1 MLYKKIDKI
10 IIVVAVA
17 SILLGSVIIV
27 THNVN
32 AIPKPF
38 YTKPTKYMIFF
49 IINPI
54 DPDTGKSNDCY
65 SDLYS
70 RFTPK
75 NANHD
80 LLNKIEIERIVNNDA
95 PDNGPSKKYTV
106 KMFYDINTFHQSDDI
121 NEGKIRGYGFTVKVG
136 SDEQNPTIT
145 KYLPLDQSKKV
156 RYNGKTVF
164 ALDFQTFNLPTD
176 PTECKSLIESR
187 LSAS

>member
-1 MLYKKIDKI
+1 MKYVIM
-10 IIVVAVA
+10 
-17 SILLGSVIIV
+17 SIAIAAILVSAATLQQ
-27 THNVN
+27 TN
-32 AIPKPF
+32 AATPKPF

-49 IINPI
+49 ILNPI

-65 SDLYS
+65 DDLYA

-95 PDNGPSKKYTV
+95 PDNGPSKKYAI
-106 KMFYDINTFHQSDDI
+106 KMFYDINIFHQSDDV

-145 KYLPLDQSKKV
+145 KYLPLDKSKKV
-156 RYNGKTVF
+156 KYNGKTVL
-164 ALDFQTFNLPTD
+164 ALDFKTFNLPTD
-176 PTECKSLIESR
+176 PTDCLSLVEST
-187 LSAS
+187 LSHRT